1 MMRKEAIIIIT
12 IMLITIQTLIR
23 AVKGCD
29 ICVIRNGTDVKPG
42 IKPASSDV
50 KEQTYTFMPLI
61 TLGGVTTILT
71 VVLVK
76 SKRKK

>member
-1 MMRKEAIIIIT
+1 MMRKEAVIIIT

-23 AVKGCD
+23 AVEGCD

-61 TLGGVTTILT
+61 ILGSVTTILT

-76 SKRKK
+76 SRRKK

>member
-12 IMLITIQTLIR
+12 IMLTTIQTLIH
-23 AVKGCD
+23 AVEGCD

-61 TLGGVTTILT
+61 TLGSVTTVLT

-76 SKRKK
+76 SRRKK